1 MRYCLIC
8 WLFESLKILSCI
20 ERNVERHV
28 DTISSHE
35 ELVNVPLVRNLY
47 SQMRYTRT
55 YAVLYIHEPKKLWAE
70 TAEHE
75 DYAVPFGNKRCS
87 ET

>member
-1 MRYCLIC
+1 M
-8 WLFESLKILSCI
+8 LFESLKIHFCT
-20 ERNVERHV
+20 ERNVERHA
-28 DTISSHE
+28 DTISSHT
-35 ELVNVPLVRNLY
+35 ELVNVPLVSNLY
-47 SQMRYTRT
+47 SQMSYTRT

-75 DYAVPFGNKRCS
+75 SYAVTFGNKRCS